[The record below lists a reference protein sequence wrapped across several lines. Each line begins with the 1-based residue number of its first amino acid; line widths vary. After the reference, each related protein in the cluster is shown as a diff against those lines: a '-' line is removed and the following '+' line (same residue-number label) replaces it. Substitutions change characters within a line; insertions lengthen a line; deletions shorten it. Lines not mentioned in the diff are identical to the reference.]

1 MQKSK
6 IKVIINFHLYN
17 NESHVENSSDYLL
30 FNPREG
36 YPNDNHYVVDNLS
49 QRNLFLSVVTKGFT
63 KYLRE
68 RIINLDKLHLA
79 KVAHTFILPLE
90 PLRWNWKK
98 VPASSK
104 GSSFLTL
111 VSAIVAS
118 FPHSLHVSKSHAKQL
133 KRLVPLLRTNSPLDQ
148 HFSSLHLKKVGPISE
163 GQMRNSSPH
172 WLHGRLVLGISL
184 KTSRI

>member
-1 MQKSK
+1 MRVTLK
-6 IKVIINFHLYN
+6 IHRIIFCLIHVRVIQMIMIIITNVKRSRQSFSTQL
-17 NESHVENSSDYLL
+17 V
-30 FNPREG
+30 
-36 YPNDNHYVVDNLS
+36 
-49 QRNLFLSVVTKGFT
+49 LSVVTKGFT

-68 RIINLDKLHLA
+68 RIINLDKIHLA
-79 KVAHTFILPLE
+79 NVAHTFILPLE

>member
-1 MQKSK
+1 MQNSK
-6 IKVIINFHLYN
+6 IKVLINFTCILMRVTLKIHRIIFCLI
-17 NESHVENSSDYLL
+17 HVRVFQMIMIIITNVKRSRQSFSTQL
-30 FNPREG
+30 
-36 YPNDNHYVVDNLS
+36 V
-49 QRNLFLSVVTKGFT
+49 LSVVTKGFT

-118 FPHSLHVSKSHAKQL
+118 FPHC
-133 KRLVPLLRTNSPLDQ
+133 
-148 HFSSLHLKKVGPISE
+148 
-163 GQMRNSSPH
+163 
-172 WLHGRLVLGISL
+172 
-184 KTSRI
+184 